1 MSNLSLNFI
10 ENKLQNS
17 PMTWLITG
25 VAGFIGSNLLEYL
38 LNLNQ
43 RVIGLDNFITGKRV
57 NLNDVKSLIGKEK
70 WKNFKFIEGD
80 IKDFDI
86 CYDITKDVDL
96 VLHQAALGSIP
107 RSIKDPIGTHE
118 TNITGF
124 LNMILASKKN
134 KVKRFIYA
142 SSSSVYGDN
151 FKIPKLEDNIGTPLS
166 PTP

>member
-107 RSIKDPIGTHE
+107 RSIKRSIGTHE

-124 LNMILASKKN
+124 KYDTGIKK
-134 KVKRFIYA
+134 
-142 SSSSVYGDN
+142 
-151 FKIPKLEDNIGTPLS
+151 E
-166 PTP
+166 